1 MARTRAPKPPR
12 SELKNLSYE
21 IFIGLLSIMS
31 IVNIALEWFVKDPEL
46 QQVLWV
52 MNGLFS
58 VIFLIDFTYR
68 ISTAPSAAGY
78 FFRGFGWADLLAS
91 LPFAEL
97 KILRLFRVLRVLRLM
112 RELGPGTIVHR
123 VIADRANSALMTL
136 LLMGVVVMQYGSLMI
151 LKVEEHAEGANI
163 VNASDALWYTIV
175 TISTVGYG
183 DQYPVTNAGRMIGT
197 IIIIVGVGI
206 FGTFTGYL
214 ANLFLGPGK
223 GEPAPATQDADADD
237 AVAVDAEAAAPERTE
252 AKRHRRKSKGMV
264 DGSREGIAQA
274 ASNGVA
280 AGGVSGAVTS
290 GATAGPADGA
300 PAGDAAAASPGAVPA
315 SSVDTARLEQLLEE
329 SESRIVEIRR
339 LLADAR

>member
-12 SELKNLSYE
+12 SELKNISYE

-31 IVNIALEWFVKDPEL
+31 IVNIALEWLVKDQEL
-46 QQVLWV
+46 QGILFV

-58 VIFLIDFTYR
+58 IIFLIDFTYR
-68 ISTAPSAAGY
+68 ICTAPSAAGY

-112 RELGPGTIVHR
+112 RELGPRTIFHR
-123 VIADRANSALMTL
+123 VISDRANSALMTL
-136 LLMGVVVMQYGSLMI
+136 LLMGVIVMQYGSLMI
-151 LKVEEHAEGANI
+151 LKVEEYAEGANI

-183 DQYPVTNAGRMIGT
+183 DQYPVTNTGRMIGT

-223 GEPAPATQDADADD
+223 GEPAPAAQDADADAD
-237 AVAVDAEAAAPERTE
+237 GTVSVTAEATSPEKTE
-252 AKRHRRKSKGMV
+252 AKHRHKRKKGLV

-274 ASNGVA
+274 ASSGVA
-280 AGGVSGAVTS
+280 AGGVSGAVKS
-290 GATAGPADGA
+290 GATAEPADGA
-300 PAGDAAAASPGAVPA
+300 SPGDVAVESA

-339 LLADAR
+339 MLADAR